1 MYSPLLFSILVAL
14 VQWQL
19 AMGSLL
25 SARLP
30 SFRAHLIPSAT
41 RNPVVTIVIQTQVS
55 SLWSLPLPQLQL
67 PITSTLKVLPVFLH
81 PVPRS
86 SLACSLNPS
95 PSVTSPGC
103 ASPFSSV
110 LPVLFLNQARC

>member
-1 MYSPLLFSILVAL
+1 MYSPLPFSILVAL

-41 RNPVVTIVIQTQVS
+41 RNPVVTIVI
-55 SLWSLPLPQLQL
+55 
-67 PITSTLKVLPVFLH
+67 
-81 PVPRS
+81 
-86 SLACSLNPS
+86 
-95 PSVTSPGC
+95 
-103 ASPFSSV
+103 
-110 LPVLFLNQARC
+110 